1 MLTLLYIG
9 GSIILGNFI
18 VPKYFNRLM
27 KKTFP
32 TSYIVHRISYILLLL
47 LTSYITTAQWYDP
60 LKVKTKA
67 TDIYLQAIASAQGGK
82 LPVAIKMINDALK
95 IEPRFVD
102 AYLSV
107 AGMYAELKDY
117 NESVNQ
123 FEKAFSLDS
132 VYTKSY
138 LLPYSISL
146 ASAGK
151 FDKALTAVNNFLAI
165 PKLNDRSIKAG
176 EFRKKTYEFAIDYAK
191 THAKNYV
198 FNPKNL
204 GENINTIDPEYYP
217 SITIDG
223 NKMVFTRRSKGK
235 EDFFETE
242 LINGKWSTAKP
253 LEGNISTSN
262 YDGGAQN
269 ISQDGQ
275 WITFAGCSFPDGYGS
290 CDLYISRL
298 TKQGW
303 SKPEN
308 LGQNLNS
315 EYWESAPSLSPDKKD
330 LNISSSVPARYGGS
344 EIWVSHRNAN
354 GKWGPA
360 QNLGAEINT
369 AGNEGSP
376 FIHADNQTLY
386 FNSNGHQGYSE
397 KSDLFISR
405 KLPDGKWSKPEN
417 LGYPI
422 NTTDEEGSL
431 IVSSDGKTAYYASDR
446 NDSKGA
452 LDIYTFE
459 LREDVRP
466 AKTLWVKG
474 KVFDKKTLNGL
485 PSSVEL
491 TDVVSKQQVSKL
503 QTDED
508 GNYLVTLPVGKDYA
522 FNVNRK
528 GYLFYSENFSLAKNA
543 PDSVYQIDIPLQP
556 IEANASIILKNVFFD
571 TKQTQLKPESI
582 TELDNVVLLMNEN
595 PKLKIQIGGHTD
607 NVGKPEDNV
616 KLSLGRAVSVVN
628 YLLGKGIKNDRLTFK
643 GFGETKPI
651 ADNNTEQ
658 GRALNRRTELIVI
671 SN

>member
-1 MLTLLYIG
+1 
-9 GSIILGNFI
+9 
-18 VPKYFNRLM
+18 M
-27 KKTFP
+27 KKTFL
-32 TSYIVHRISYILLLL
+32 TSYILHRTSNIVHLTSYILHRTSYILFFLL
-47 LTSYITTAQWYDP
+47 LTSYIGTAQWYDP
-60 LKVKTKA
+60 YKVKSKA
-67 TDIYLQAIASAQGGK
+67 TDIYLQAIANANNSNFT
-82 LPVAIKMINDALK
+82 VAIKMINDALK
-95 IEPRFVD
+95 IEPKFVD
-102 AYLSV
+102 AHLSV
-107 AGMYAELKDY
+107 AGMYADIKNY
-117 NESVNQ
+117 NESINH
-123 FEKAFSLDS
+123 FEKAFALDS

-146 ASAGK
+146 AGAGR
-151 FDKALTAVNNFLAI
+151 FENALTAVNNFLSI
-165 PKLNDRSIKAG
+165 PKLNDRSIKSG
-176 EFRKKTYEFAIDYAK
+176 EFRKKTYGFAIDYAK
-191 THAKNYV
+191 THQAKNYI
-198 FNPKNL
+198 FKPQNL
-204 GENINTIDPEYYP
+204 GENINSADPEYYP

-223 NKMVFTRRSKGK
+223 KKMVFTRRVNSATKGK
-235 EDFFETE
+235 EDFFESD
-242 LINGKWSTAKP
+242 LLNGQWTKARS
-253 LEGNISTSN
+253 LEGNISTGEN
-262 YDGGAQN
+262 NGGAEN

-275 WITFAGCSFPDGYGS
+275 WIVFAGCNFPDGLGS
-290 CDLYISRL
+290 CDIYISYL

-308 LGQNLNS
+308 LGQNVNS
-315 EYWESAPSLSPDKKD
+315 EFWETSPSLSPDKKD
-330 LNISSSVPARYGGS
+330 LYFSSSVPGGFGGTD
-344 EIWVSHRNAN
+344 IWVSHRNTN
-354 GKWGPA
+354 GRWGPA
-360 QNLGAEINT
+360 QNLGPEINT

-376 FIHADNQTLY
+376 FIHADNLTLY
-386 FNSNGHQGYSE
+386 FNSTGHQGYSE

-405 KLPDGKWSKPEN
+405 KQPDGTWSKPEN

-422 NTTDEEGSL
+422 NTIDEEGSL

-446 NDSKGA
+446 SDTKGA

-474 KVFDKKTLNGL
+474 KVYDKKTLNGL

-491 TDVVSKQQVSKL
+491 TDVVSKQQISKL

-528 GYLFYSENFSLAKNA
+528 GYLFYSANFNLAKNA

-582 TELDNVVLLMNEN
+582 TELDNLVLLMNEN

-607 NVGKPEDNV
+607 NIGKPEDNL
-616 KLSLGRAVSVVN
+616 KLSLGRAVAVVN

-651 ADNNTEQ
+651 ADNKTEQ
-658 GRALNRRTELIVI
+658 GKALNRRTELIVV

>member
-1 MLTLLYIG
+1 MKN
-9 GSIILGNFI
+9 SS
-18 VPKYFNRLM
+18 KYFL
-27 KKTFP
+27 
-32 TSYIVHRISYILLLL
+32 ISYISFLIPYL
-47 LTSYITTAQWYDP
+47 SSAQWYDP

-67 TDIYLQAIASAQGGK
+67 TDIYLQAIANANNGK
-82 LPVAIKMINDALK
+82 LPLAIKMINDALK
-95 IEPRFVD
+95 IEPKFVD

-117 NESVNQ
+117 NESVNH

-132 VYTKSY
+132 LYTKSS

-146 ASAGK
+146 AAAGK
-151 FDKALTAVNNFLAI
+151 FDKALTAVNSFLAI

-176 EFRKKTYEFAIDYAK
+176 QFRKKTYEFAIDYAK
-191 THAKNYV
+191 THPGNYV

-204 GENINTIDPEYYP
+204 GENINSTDPEYYP

-223 NKMVFTRRSKGK
+223 GKMVFTRRSRGK

-242 LINGKWSTAKP
+242 LINGKWSKAKP
-253 LEGNISTSN
+253 LEGNISTSEF
-262 YDGGAQN
+262 DGGAQN

-275 WITFAGCSFPDGYGS
+275 WITFAGCSFPNGYGS
-290 CDLYISRL
+290 CDLYISRF

-330 LNISSSVPARYGGS
+330 LYFSSTAPGGFGGS
-344 EIWVSHRNAN
+344 DIWVSHRNAN
-354 GKWGPA
+354 GQWGPA
-360 QNLGAEINT
+360 QNLGPEINS
-369 AGNEGSP
+369 AGDEGSP

-405 KLPDGKWSKPEN
+405 KQPDGKWSKPEN

-452 LDIYTFE
+452 LDIYSFE

-491 TDVVSKQQVSKL
+491 TDIVSKQQISRL

-522 FNVNRK
+522 FNVKRK
-528 GYLFYSENFSLAKNA
+528 GYLFFSENFSLPKNA

-556 IEANASIILKNVFFD
+556 IEATASIILKNVFFD

-595 PKLKIQIGGHTD
+595 PNLKIQIAGHTD
-607 NVGKPEDNV
+607 NVGKPEDNL
-616 KLSLGRAVSVVN
+616 KLSLGRAVAVVN
-628 YLLGKGIKNDRLTFK
+628 YLLGKGIKNERLTFK

-651 ADNNTEQ
+651 ADNKTDQ
-658 GRALNRRTELIVI
+658 GKALNRRTELVVV

>member
-1 MLTLLYIG
+1 
-9 GSIILGNFI
+9 
-18 VPKYFNRLM
+18 M
-27 KKTFP
+27 KKSVSIYLISFILT
-32 TSYIVHRISYILLLL
+32 SYILLL
-47 LTSYITTAQWYDP
+47 TSLVSTAQWYDP

-67 TDIYLQAIASAQGGK
+67 TDIYLQAISNAQNGK
-82 LPVAIKMINDALK
+82 LQVAIKMINDALK
-95 IEPRFVD
+95 IEPKFVD

-107 AGMYAELKDY
+107 AGMYAEIKDY
-117 NESVNQ
+117 KESVNH
-123 FEKAFSLDS
+123 FEKAFALDS

-146 ASAGK
+146 AGAGN
-151 FDKALTAVNNFLAI
+151 FEKALSSVNTFLTI
-165 PKLNDRSIKAG
+165 TKLNDRSIKAG

-191 THAKNYV
+191 KHPSKNYI
-198 FNPKNL
+198 FNPQNL
-204 GENINTIDPEYYP
+204 GENINTKDPEYYP

-223 NKMVFTRRSKGK
+223 NKMVFTRRVNSTNGQAK
-235 EDFFETE
+235 EEFFESD
-242 LINGKWSTAKP
+242 LINGRWSDAKH
-253 LEGNISTSN
+253 LAGNISTGEN
-262 YDGGAQN
+262 NGGAQN

-275 WITFAGCSFPDGYGS
+275 WITFAGCNFPEGYGE
-290 CDLYISRL
+290 CDIYISYL

-303 SKPEN
+303 SKPQN
-308 LGQNLNS
+308 LGQNINS
-315 EYWESAPSLSPDKKD
+315 EYWETAPSLSPDKRA
-330 LNISSSVPARYGGS
+330 LYFSSSVPGGFGGS
-344 EIWVSHRNAN
+344 DIWVSYRNAN
-354 GKWGPA
+354 GRWGQA
-360 QNLGAEINT
+360 QNLGPEINT
-369 AGNEGSP
+369 SGNEGSP

-386 FNSNGHQGYSE
+386 FNSNGHKGYSE

-405 KLPDGKWSKPEN
+405 KLPDGKWSNPEN
-417 LGYPI
+417 LGFPI

-431 IVSSDGKTAYYASDR
+431 IVASDGKTAYYASDR
-446 NDSKGA
+446 NDTKGT

-491 TDVVSKQQVSKL
+491 TDVVSKQQISKL
-503 QTDED
+503 QTDEE

-582 TELDNVVLLMNEN
+582 TELENLVLLMKEN
-595 PKLKIQIGGHTD
+595 PNLKIQIGGHTD
-607 NVGKPEDNV
+607 NVGKPEDNI

-658 GRALNRRTELIVI
+658 GKALNRRTELIVI

>member
-1 MLTLLYIG
+1 MLTLLYIA
-9 GSIILGNFI
+9 SRIIIINFI
-18 VPKYFNRLM
+18 PLNISVLM
-27 KKTFP
+27 KKSASLFTKSIF
-32 TSYIVHRISYILLLL
+32 
-47 LTSYITTAQWYDP
+47 LTSYLIFLISLITTAQWYNP
-60 LKVKTKA
+60 LKVNKKA
-67 TDIYLQAIASAQGGK
+67 TDIYLQAIAKAQGGN
-82 LPVAIKMINDALK
+82 LQGAIKMANDALK
-95 IEPRFVD
+95 IESKFVD
-102 AYLSV
+102 AYISM
-107 AGMYAELKDY
+107 AGMYAELKNY
-117 NESVNQ
+117 NESVANY
-123 FEKAFSLDS
+123 EKAFSLDE
-132 VYTKSY
+132 VYSKAY

-146 ASAGK
+146 AGAGK
-151 FDKALTAVNNFLAI
+151 FDKALNAVNTFLAI

-176 EFRKKTYEFAIDYAK
+176 QFRKKTYEFAVDYEKA
-191 THAKNYV
+191 HSSKNYV

-204 GENINTIDPEYYP
+204 GDHINSKDPEYYP

-223 NKMVFTRRSKGK
+223 NKMVFTKRVNGK
-235 EDFFETE
+235 EDFFESE
-242 LINGKWSTAKP
+242 FINGQWTKAKR
-253 LEGNISTSN
+253 LEGNISTSE

-275 WITFAGCSFPDGYGS
+275 WITFAGCSFPEGFGS

-308 LGQNLNS
+308 LGRNLNS

-330 LNISSSVPARYGGS
+330 LYFSSSVPGGYGGS
-344 EIWVSHRNAN
+344 DIWVSHRQTY

-360 QNLGAEINT
+360 QNLGPEVNT

-386 FNSNGHQGYSE
+386 FNSNGHPGYSD
-397 KSDLFISR
+397 KSDLFVAR
-405 KLPDGKWSKPEN
+405 KQVDGKWGTPEN

-422 NTTDEEGSL
+422 NTIDEEGSL
-431 IVSSDGKTAYYASDR
+431 IVAADGKTSYYASDR
-446 NDSKGA
+446 NDTKGA

-491 TDVVSKQQVSKL
+491 TDVVSKQQISRL

-508 GNYLVTLPVGKDYA
+508 GNYLVTLPVGKQYA

-528 GYLFYSENFSLAKNA
+528 GYLFYSENFNLAKNA
-543 PDSVYQIDIPLQP
+543 PDSVYQVNIPLQP

-582 TELDNVVLLMNEN
+582 TELDNIVLLMKEN
-595 PKLKIQIGGHTD
+595 PNLQIQIGGHTD
-607 NVGKPEDNV
+607 NVGKPEDNI

-628 YLLGKGIKNDRLTFK
+628 YLHGKGIKNDRLTFK

-651 ADNNTEQ
+651 VDNKTEQ
-658 GRALNRRTELIVI
+658 GKALNRRTELIVI